1 MWPEMTLGMYLSVWW
16 VTLFLRVSYWGQV
29 VEMNFCLIF
38 VKLVILISCWRFFLS
53 LPAESYVMN
62 MYSPCITILEYTSQ
76 NKKFENFINIH
87 FNKKTLRRSWITHFK
102 KQPQEVFYKKAVLKN
117 LAIFTT
123 RKHFWWSLFLIKLQT
138 LRPVAL
144 LQRDS
149 NTAVFL
155 WEYCKIFRNI
165 SNLKII
171 SKRLLL
177 PLEVFL

>member
-1 MWPEMTLGMYLSVWW
+1 MTLGMYLSVWW

-87 FNKKTLRRSWITHFK
+87 FTKKSLRRSWITHFK
-102 KQPQEVFYKKAVLKN
+102 KQPQEVFYKKAILKN
-117 LAIFTT
+117 LEIFIT
-123 RKHFWWSLFLIKLQT
+123 RKHCWWSLFPIKLQT
-138 LRPVAL
+138 LRSVAL

-155 WEYCKIFRNI
+155 LEYCKIFRSI
-165 SNLKII
+165 
-171 SKRLLL
+171 
-177 PLEVFL
+177 

>member
-1 MWPEMTLGMYLSVWW
+1 MTLGMYLSVWW

-53 LPAESYVMN
+53 LPAESYVMK
-62 MYSPCITILEYTSQ
+62 MYCPCITILEYTSQ

-87 FNKKTLRRSWITHFK
+87 FTKKSLRRSWITHFK
-102 KQPQEVFYKKAVLKN
+102 KQPQEVFYKKAIRKN
-117 LAIFTT
+117 LEIFIT
-123 RKHFWWSLFLIKLQT
+123 RKHCWWSLFPIKLQT
-138 LRPVAL
+138 SRSVAL
-144 LQRDS
+144 LQRDF

-165 SNLKII
+165 
-171 SKRLLL
+171 
-177 PLEVFL
+177 